1 MKYWTVKLSLFIN
14 YFVFAILLN
23 SVGIVILQV
32 QNSYGVSESSAALL
46 EAFKDLSIAVT
57 SFLVASFIARIGYKR
72 AMLLALGFISLACLA
87 MPSLPSFWVTKLM
100 FAAIGV
106 GFALVKVSVFASLGL
121 VTDSPKEHV
130 SLMNFLE
137 AFFMVGVLSG
147 YFIFSAFVD
156 DADPGALSWLNV
168 YYVLSILALSAFAL
182 LFFTPLDESSLKTDQ
197 SVSFFTEF
205 SDMLRLS
212 IKPLVLVFIICAFL
226 YVLIEQSIMTW
237 LPTFN
242 SRVLNLSTSLSIQ
255 MTSILALS
263 TALGRFTAAFVFRR
277 LDWFKVLI
285 VCLLCAAALV
295 TVTLPLAGLVQDENL
310 VTSWSRAPLAA
321 FMFPVIGLCIAP
333 IYPAINSVILT
344 SLPKRQHAPMAG
356 LIVVFSALG
365 GTTGSI
371 ITGHLF
377 EAFGGKTAFYFS
389 LIPITGIM
397 FALYLFKRQVD
408 SHPPVEAVPSGST
421 QGETAA

>member
-1 MKYWTVKLSLFIN
+1 MKYWTVKLSLFFN

-87 MPSLPSFWVTKLM
+87 MPALPTFWVTKLM

-121 VTDSPKEHV
+121 VTENSREHV

-137 AFFMVGVLSG
+137 SFFMVGVLSG

-168 YYVLSILALSAFAL
+168 YYLLSVLAFSAFAL
-182 LFFTPLDESSLKTDQ
+182 LFFTPLDESSLKTEQ
-197 SVSFFTEF
+197 PVPLLTEF

-212 IKPLVLVFIICAFL
+212 IKPLILVFIICAFL

-242 SRVLNLSTSLSIQ
+242 SRVLNLSASLSIQ

-263 TALGRFTAAFVFRR
+263 TALGRFTAAIVLRK
-277 LDWFKVLI
+277 LDWFRVLI
-285 VCLLCAAALV
+285 ICLLCAAAV
-295 TVTLPLAGLVQDENL
+295 VIVTLPLAGLVQDEIL

-344 SLPKRQHAPMAG
+344 ALPARQHAPMAG

-397 FALYLFKRQVD
+397 FALYLFKRQID
-408 SHPPVEAVPSGST
+408 SQPPVEAVPNVSP
-421 QGETAA
+421 QGESAA